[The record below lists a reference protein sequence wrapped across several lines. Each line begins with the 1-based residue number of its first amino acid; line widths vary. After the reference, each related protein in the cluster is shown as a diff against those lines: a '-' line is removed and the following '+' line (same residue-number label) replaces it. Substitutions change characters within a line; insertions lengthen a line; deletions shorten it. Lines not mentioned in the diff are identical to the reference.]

1 MHARMATLQ
10 GLLEG
15 VDLPASR
22 DELIRYARL
31 HDSGGLAT
39 LLERLP
45 DREYD
50 RIDEVA
56 ETLSPVQPHP
66 SHTTPVPREESDLPP
81 GGDDYVKA
89 HPTPGRVRHD
99 APPENQPQKAIEQA
113 SKRQS
118 AQKERQDERLGRE
131 GGSD

>member
-1 MHARMATLQ
+1 VHAQVATLQ
-10 GLLEG
+10 ALLEG

-31 HDSGGLAT
+31 HDSEGLAT

-45 DREYD
+45 EREYD

-56 ETLSPVQPHP
+56 ETLAPVQPQR
-66 SHTTPVPREESDLPP
+66 TRQTPLPHEESDLPP

-89 HPTPGRVRHD
+89 HSTPGRVRLD
-99 APPENQPQKAIEQA
+99 APSDNPPQKAIEQQ
-113 SKRQS
+113 SRTQS
-118 AQKERQDERLGRE
+118 AQKKRQDELLGGE
-131 GGSD
+131 GR